1 MTDDSNVTDQ
11 EKDSI
16 ETKLAEFAV
25 YIKKSE
31 PFLKK
36 LKDDLALYLSKKQI
50 VMQAYAG
57 SADLLE
63 KYEQNNLAFYN
74 DNQA

>member
-1 MTDDSNVTDQ
+1 M
-11 EKDSI
+11 
-16 ETKLAEFAV
+16 
-25 YIKKSE
+25 YIKKAE

-57 SADLLE
+57 SAVVLE
-63 KYEQNNLAFYN
+63 NYEQNNLAFYS